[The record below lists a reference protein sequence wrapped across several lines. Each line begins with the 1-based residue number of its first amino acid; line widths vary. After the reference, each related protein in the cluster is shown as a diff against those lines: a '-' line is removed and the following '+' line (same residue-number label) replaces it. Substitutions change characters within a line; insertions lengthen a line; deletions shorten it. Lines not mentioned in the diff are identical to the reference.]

1 MIRMKTGLL
10 GGTFDPIHA
19 GHIHIAEAAMM
30 EYGLQ
35 EVWFM
40 PAGDPYFKKGM
51 GVTPPELRLEMVKR
65 CADELP
71 DGFSCSDIEIND
83 KNRTYT
89 SETLKKLNAMYPER
103 EFYFILGLDSL
114 ISISTWHCPAEI
126 FKRAVILC
134 ASRDSGDDF
143 SKAHEI
149 IRDTVSVF
157 YEVQPDIRLIH
168 TPEMNISSTMIRKL
182 ISEGGDASP
191 YLTRGTYEFI
201 RENGLYGSH

>member
-1 MIRMKTGLL
+1 MKTGLL
-10 GGTFDPIHA
+10 GGTFDPIHV
-19 GHIHIAEAAMM
+19 GHIHIARAAMR
-30 EYGLQ
+30 EYGLR

-40 PAGDPYFKKGM
+40 PAGDPYFKEGT
-51 GVTPPELRLEMVKR
+51 GVTPPELRLMMVKK
-65 CADELP
+65 CLNELP
-71 DGFSCSDIEIND
+71 DGFSFSDIEIND

-157 YEVQPDIRLIH
+157 YEVRPDIRLIH

-191 YLTRGTYEFI
+191 YLTRGTYDFI
-201 RENGLYGSH
+201 RENGLYGSHR

>member
-1 MIRMKTGLL
+1 MKTGLL
-10 GGTFDPIHA
+10 GGTFDPIHV
-19 GHIHIAEAAMM
+19 GHIHIARAAMR
-30 EYGLQ
+30 EYGLR

-40 PAGDPYFKKGM
+40 PAGDPYFKEGT
-51 GVTPPELRLEMVKR
+51 GVTPPELRLMMVKK
-65 CADELP
+65 CLNELS
-71 DGFSCSDIEIND
+71 DSFLCSDIEIND
-83 KNRTYT
+83 RNRTYT

-191 YLTRGTYEFI
+191 YLTRGTYDFI
-201 RENGLYGSH
+201 CENGLYGSHI

>member
-1 MIRMKTGLL
+1 MKTGLL
-10 GGTFDPIHA
+10 GGTFDPIHV
-19 GHIHIAEAAMM
+19 GHIHIARAAMR
-30 EYGLQ
+30 EYGLR

-40 PAGDPYFKKGM
+40 PAGDPYFKEGT
-51 GVTPPELRLEMVKR
+51 GVTPPELRLMMVKK
-65 CADELP
+65 CLNELP
-71 DGFSCSDIEIND
+71 DGFSFSDIEIND

-114 ISISTWHCPAEI
+114 ISIGSWHCPAEI

-191 YLTRGTYEFI
+191 YLTRGTYDFI
-201 RENGLYGSH
+201 RENGLYGSHR

>member
-1 MIRMKTGLL
+1 MKTGLL
-10 GGTFDPIHA
+10 GGTFDPIHV
-19 GHIHIAEAAMM
+19 GHIHIARAAMR
-30 EYGLQ
+30 EYGLR

-40 PAGDPYFKKGM
+40 PAGDPYFKEGT
-51 GVTPPELRLEMVKR
+51 GVTPPELRLMMVKK
-65 CADELP
+65 CLNELP
-71 DGFSCSDIEIND
+71 DGFSFSDIEIND

>member
-1 MIRMKTGLL
+1 MKTGLL
-10 GGTFDPIHA
+10 GGTFDPIHV
-19 GHIHIAEAAMM
+19 GHIHIARAAMR
-30 EYGLQ
+30 EYGLR

-40 PAGDPYFKKGM
+40 PAGDPYFKEGT
-51 GVTPPELRLEMVKR
+51 GVTPPELRLMMVKK
-65 CADELP
+65 CLNELP
-71 DGFSCSDIEIND
+71 DGFSFSDIEIND

-114 ISISTWHCPAEI
+114 ISIGSWHCPAEI